1 VNVCRARA
9 SDKLDQ
15 FTLAR
20 RRFDTLDHGSDA
32 EGLYGENR
40 GVAASSCMGLRERN
54 ATHDVKPVIDSVY
67 SFDQVYDAI
76 ANMAGADKLG
86 KVVIRVQ

>member
-1 VNVCRARA
+1 
-9 SDKLDQ
+9 
-15 FTLAR
+15 
-20 RRFDTLDHGSDA
+20 
-32 EGLYGENR
+32 
-40 GVAASSCMGLRERN
+40 MGLRERN